1 MKISIIGA
9 GYVGL
14 VTAACF
20 SEVGHSV
27 LCIDNNKKKIR
38 NLKKNKIDFFE
49 PSLNSIIRNSIL
61 KKNLVFHD
69 EIDKKINDVEI
80 IFVCVG
86 TPESNNGKADLSQIK
101 SVVNRLA
108 KFVTSKKIIF
118 FKSTVPPNTCSKMHK
133 LFKNSNSYDVEF
145 ASNPEFLREGQAVSD
160 FKKPDRIVIGT
171 DSDFV
176 KQVSNDIYKPFNWS
190 KSRMLF
196 TDAVT
201 SELIKYASNSFL
213 ATKISFMNELSRLS
227 SKLNT
232 NIHDVRLGMG
242 LDKRIGEDFLYSGIG
257 YGGSCFPKD
266 ISALLNSFKSN
277 KLKSEILT
285 ATKKVNDTQIDFF
298 KDQIF
303 KNVINSKRKDILF
316 WGLSFKGGTDD
327 IRSSMA
333 LKLLKEIHQNFKKVY
348 VYDPI
353 VSEISLR
360 QELSSKKIH
369 FIEELFPQKKIKDSN
384 IRYLVIA
391 SDSQEFRAP
400 DLDKLRDIGV
410 EIIFDGRNILNVEDV
425 KNYKF
430 KYFGIG
436 IQS

>member
-1 MKISIIGA
+1 MKIAIIGA

-27 LCIDNNKKKIR
+27 LCIDINKKKIR

-49 PSLNSIIRNSIL
+49 PSLDSIIKSSIL

-69 EIDKKINDVEI
+69 EIDKKINDFEI
-80 IFVCVG
+80 IFICVG
-86 TPESNNGKADLSQIK
+86 TPESVSGRADLSQIK
-101 SVVNRLA
+101 SVVNCLT

-118 FKSTVPPNTCSKMHK
+118 FKSTIPPNTCSKMHQ
-133 LFKNSNSYDVEF
+133 LFRKNNNNDVEF

-160 FKKPDRIVIGT
+160 FKKPDRIIIGT
-171 DSDFV
+171 DSNFV
-176 KQVSNDIYKPFNWS
+176 KQVSLDIYKPFNWS

-196 TDAVT
+196 TDSVT

-232 NIHDVRLGMG
+232 NIHDLRLGMG

-266 ISALLNSFKSN
+266 ISALLHSFKSN

-303 KNVINSKRKDILF
+303 KNVVNSKKEDILF

-333 LKLLKEIHQNFKKVY
+333 LKLLKKIYRNFNKIY
-348 VYDPI
+348 VFDPI
-353 VSEISLR
+353 VLETSLK

-369 FIEELFPQKKIKDSN
+369 FVNNLYPSKKIKNLN
-384 IRYLVIA
+384 IKYLVIA
-391 SDSQEFRAP
+391 SP
-400 DLDKLRDIGV
+400 DLDRLIGIGV
-410 EIIFDGRNILNVEDV
+410 KIIFDGRNILNLQDV
-425 KNYKF
+425 KNKKL

-436 IQS
+436 IHS